1 MSENRDQLC
10 NLGETDPT
18 EGLLTHVWSLFQD
31 ISGRIRRK
39 LKLVEPPL
47 SPHSQMGR
55 VVQDL
60 LIVASLERAA

>member
-31 ISGRIRRK
+31 K
-39 LKLVEPPL
+39 LSKSKVKLL
-47 SPHSQMGR
+47 KNT
-55 VVQDL
+55 
-60 LIVASLERAA
+60 